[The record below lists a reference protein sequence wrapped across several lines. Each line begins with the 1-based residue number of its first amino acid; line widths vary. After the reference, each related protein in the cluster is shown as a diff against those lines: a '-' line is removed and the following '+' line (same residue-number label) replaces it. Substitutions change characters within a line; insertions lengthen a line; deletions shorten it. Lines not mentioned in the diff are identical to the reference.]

1 MSRQI
6 MIGVMGAG
14 SGATSENIED
24 AQKLGRAIARQGWV
38 TLTGG
43 RPAGVMEAANR
54 GAKQAGGMTVG
65 ILPGGDR
72 AAASEFVDVV
82 ICTDL
87 GNARN
92 NINVLSSDVV
102 VAVGMGMGTA
112 SEVALAIKNSRPVI
126 LLKPDIETKN
136 FFRKFAPH
144 QFAIAQTIDAAIAI
158 IKTHLT

>member
-1 MSRQI
+1 MSRKI
-6 MIGVMGAG
+6 TIGVMGAG
-14 SGATSENIED
+14 SGATPVNIQD
-24 AQKLGRAIARQGWV
+24 AETLGRAIADQGWV

-54 GAKQAGGMTVG
+54 GAKAANGLTVG
-65 ILPGGDR
+65 ILPGSDR
-72 AAASEFVDVV
+72 HQASEFVDIV

-92 NINVLSSDVV
+92 NVNTLSADVV

-126 LLKPDIETKN
+126 LLKPDAETQN

-144 QFAIAQTIDAAIAI
+144 QIEIAPTVDAAIAL
-158 IKTHLT
+158 IKKHLT